1 MFAWQNNEAE
11 DLDLTDLKVSSYEAE
26 YDTAKFDLFLALYEY
41 NDGISGSLLFATSLF
56 DSTTVE
62 KHVGYL
68 HAMLQAMIADSDQ
81 SVLAVDILS
90 PDERKLL
97 LQPWNY
103 TQLEFP
109 SDFCLHQLFEQ
120 QVDQRPDSTAV
131 VINNQSLSYAEL
143 NVRANRLAHKLI
155 ELGAQPDAL
164 VAICVEPSLAMVVGI
179 LAVLKAGSAFVP
191 LNPALPRDRLLNIL
205 SDSSP
210 LVLLADSTGKKALGE
225 KCPTTLTTLDPSIS
239 PNEAVDC
246 NPVVPGLNPSNLSHV
261 IYTSGTTG
269 TPKGV
274 MIEHRMIVRAF
285 DAAAAWFNF
294 DENDAWSMFHSFSFD
309 ISVWEMWG
317 ALRYGGKLVLVPQH
331 ITRSPENFYRLLCDQ
346 HVTVMNQTPSAFSML
361 IDYLKSNQVR
371 DSLRYV
377 IVGGEPLV
385 PTTLQPWFASREDSS
400 TRIINMY
407 GPSETFYTTYQPVR
421 REDCGQITCPIGV
434 PLPDLRLYVL
444 DGHRQPVPLGAV
456 GELYIGGDGVARG
469 YLNRADLTAERFLP
483 DPFIGI
489 ANARMYKTGDLVRYL
504 ADGSLM
510 FIGRNDDQVKIHGF
524 RVELGEIEAHLA
536 EHELVR
542 EAVVVVFDV
551 DKGKQLV
558 AYVVAQPEEGLVFA
572 LRTHLSTRLPEYMMP
587 AAFVCVSAFPLTP
600 NGKLDRRALPEPGE
614 DDFARQA

>member
-1 MFAWQNNEAE
+1 E

-26 YDTAKFDLFLALYEY
+26 YDAAKFDLFLALYEF
-41 NDGISGSLLFATSLF
+41 NGGISGSLLFATSLF
-56 DSTTVE
+56 NSTTVE
-62 KHVGYL
+62 RHVGYL
-68 HAMLQAMIADSDQ
+68 RAMLQAMTADSER

-90 PDERKLL
+90 PDERRLL
-97 LQPWNY
+97 VQPWNY

-109 SDFCLHQLFEQ
+109 SDFCLHHLFEL
-120 QVDQRPDSTAV
+120 QVDQRPDSIAV

-143 NVRANRLAHKLI
+143 NARANRLAHRLI
-155 ELGAQPDAL
+155 GLGAQPDTL
-164 VAICVEPSLAMVVGI
+164 VAICAERSLAMIVGI
-179 LAVLKAGSAFVP
+179 LAVLKAGSAYVP

-210 LVLLADSTGKKALGE
+210 LVLLADSAGMKALGE
-225 KCPTTLTTLDPSIS
+225 KCPATLTTLDPSIS
-239 PNEAVDC
+239 PSEAVDS
-246 NPVVPGLNPSNLSHV
+246 NPVVAGLNPSNLSHV

-331 ITRSPENFYRLLCDQ
+331 ITRSPEDFYRLLCDQ
-346 HVTVMNQTPSAFSML
+346 RVTVMNQTPSAFSML
-361 IDYLKSNQVR
+361 IDYQKSNQAH

-377 IVGGEPLV
+377 ILGGEALV
-385 PTTLQPWFASREDSS
+385 PTMLQPWFASREDSS
-400 TRIINMY
+400 TRVINMY
-407 GPSETFYTTYQPVR
+407 GPSETFYTTYQPVH

-444 DGHRQPVPLGAV
+444 DGHRQPVPLGVV

-469 YLNRADLTAERFLP
+469 YLNRADLSAERFLP
-483 DPFIGI
+483 DPFVRI
-489 ANARMYKTGDLVRYL
+489 ATARMYKTGDLVRYL
-504 ADGSLM
+504 ADGNLM

-524 RVELGEIEAHLA
+524 RIELGEIEAQLA
-536 EHELVR
+536 EHVLVR
-542 EAVVVVFDV
+542 EAVVVVLATE
-551 DKGKQLV
+551 KSKKLV
-558 AYVVAQPEEGLVFA
+558 AYVVAQPEEGLVLA
-572 LRTHLSTRLPEYMMP
+572 LRSHLTARLP
-587 AAFVCVSAFPLTP
+587 
-600 NGKLDRRALPEPGE
+600 
-614 DDFARQA
+614 